1 MIWVVLLPRLS
12 GVEKERR
19 ERVMQGV
26 AIRTLGNVGG
36 LLSAIVGF
44 IILVVGYIAFVE
56 KVPIRSDFMVY
67 FMLLNIALLVGLF
80 VAWYYTTDREI
91 RYS

>member
-1 MIWVVLLPRLS
+1 MTVLEVHPRKQLE
-12 GVEKERR
+12 EKEHT
-19 ERVMQGV
+19 ENIMQGTPV
-26 AIRTLGNVGG
+26 RTLANIGG
-36 LLSAIVGF
+36 LLASLVAFAILAVSY
-44 IILVVGYIAFVE
+44 VMYVE